1 MSEEK
6 ATEVAANVAP
16 DTFTFNTVLKAW
28 KNSREGIE
36 SAKRAEAILR
46 IMIKYDLTNDDLSD
60 IGPDRISFATVMET
74 YICNYVDEPGEA
86 LNGFR
91 RVMDLIKDS
100 RSTKEF
106 QEILSHYFGVVIGNM
121 EEYGLNDPTKVAELI
136 FHDRWVY
143 ILRKLLDFIFEPL
156 FCFVLYWKRITFYI
170 VTVLTTRWS
179 SGDRGSSEML
189 PMALDSA
196 VFVLFVMMLSN

>member
-179 SGDRGSSEML
+179 SGDR
-189 PMALDSA
+189 
-196 VFVLFVMMLSN
+196 